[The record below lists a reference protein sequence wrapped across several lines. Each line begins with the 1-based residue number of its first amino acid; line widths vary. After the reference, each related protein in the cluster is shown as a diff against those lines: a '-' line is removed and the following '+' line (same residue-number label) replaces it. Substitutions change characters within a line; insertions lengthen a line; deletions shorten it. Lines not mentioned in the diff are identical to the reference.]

1 MIETAIQTLV
11 EPVLSALTP
20 AVPFRWGR
28 VEPGLEEY
36 VGLSGVSASL
46 NAADDFASDN
56 KQLTIVTRSGMAR
69 AKAIDL
75 ALQSGLQRAKG
86 VTSGM
91 KIQSIT
97 YVRSVELPDTSTGED
112 IIASEYQITY
122 EGGI

>member
-1 MIETAIQTLV
+1 MIEDAIKALV
-11 EPVLSALTP
+11 EPILAAVSP

-28 VEPGLEEY
+28 VESGLDEY
-36 VGLSGVSASL
+36 VGLSGVIERKDPL
-46 NAADDFASDN
+46 DDFAADN

-86 VTSGM
+86 VYSGM
-91 KIQSIT
+91 KIQSIS
-97 YVRSVELPDTSTGED
+97 YVRSVELPDTTTGED